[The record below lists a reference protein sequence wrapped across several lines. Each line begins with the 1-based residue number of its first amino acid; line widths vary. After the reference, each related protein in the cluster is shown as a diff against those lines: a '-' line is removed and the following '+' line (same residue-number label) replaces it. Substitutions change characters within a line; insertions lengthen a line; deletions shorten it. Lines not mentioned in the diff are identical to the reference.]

1 MAWPLRPLA
10 QPPLSSLVV
19 QLRFSCNH
27 NARILLHFILN
38 YLEIKGIIGGMGG
51 HFPYFEMHPPL
62 PYRCTFN
69 ALKI

>member
-1 MAWPLRPLA
+1 MKEDIIPIKFRKKTLLIVAWPLRPLA

-38 YLEIKGIIGGMGG
+38 YLEIKGIIGGMGD
-51 HFPYFEMHPPL
+51 HFS
-62 PYRCTFN
+62 
-69 ALKI
+69 